1 MTTAFLKAGIPVI
14 CGKPLATRSAD
25 ARKLQALAAKTGLL
39 LALTHNY
46 TGHPMVRQARERV
59 QGGALGQLRLVQVEY
74 LQDWLA
80 EPIEQQGQKQAGW
93 RTDPAQA
100 GAGACIGDI
109 GSHAFQLAEHVS
121 AQRVSA
127 LGAELCS
134 VVDGRRL
141 DDNAQMLLRFDGG
154 ARGGLWAS

>member
-109 GSHAFQLAEHVS
+109 GSHAFQLAS
-121 AQRVSA
+121 
-127 LGAELCS
+127 
-134 VVDGRRL
+134 
-141 DDNAQMLLRFDGG
+141 M
-154 ARGGLWAS
+154 